1 MTPVFGRVAVT
12 GGERLPAAT
21 DGTGMRKVAALA
33 AVVTLSV
40 GTLTACSGG
49 DYCSELQN
57 YAEAVKNAD
66 IKDSETVDKI
76 RTESGKLSKSA
87 PDDLK
92 DDWKVVTDFL
102 DKAKDANGDQ
112 AKLAEL
118 AKNEGQKMGTASEA
132 IAKQA
137 KDTCKVSIEN

>member
-1 MTPVFGRVAVT
+1 M
-12 GGERLPAAT
+12 
-21 DGTGMRKVAALA
+21 

-57 YAEAVKNAD
+57 YAEATKNM
-66 IKDSETVDKI
+66 KDLKDKEAVEKLTSEAK
-76 RTESGKLSKSA
+76 KLSKSA

-92 DDWKVVTDFL
+92 DDWKVMNDYL
-102 DKAKDANGDQ
+102 AKAKEVDGDE

-118 AKNEGQKMGTASEA
+118 AKDAGPKLAAAGEA

-137 KDTCKVSIEN
+137 KETCKVTLGS